1 MTTKILWQIVNREGS
16 ERGLDDREKR
26 NGLFIVSAL
35 LLPVGLV
42 LDLRD
47 LECEFGETMN
57 LTATR

>member
-1 MTTKILWQIVNREGS
+1 MRVLEN
-16 ERGLDDREKR
+16 REKR
-26 NGLFIVSAL
+26 NGLLSDFAL

-47 LECEFGETMN
+47 LECEFEETMN